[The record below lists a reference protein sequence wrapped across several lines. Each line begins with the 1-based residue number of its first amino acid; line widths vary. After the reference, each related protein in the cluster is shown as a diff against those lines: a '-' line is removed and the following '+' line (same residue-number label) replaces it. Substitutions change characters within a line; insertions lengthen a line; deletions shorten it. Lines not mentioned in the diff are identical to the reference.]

1 MAYENRRPGRKWDLT
16 LKGLNDLVADIKAG
30 LVDKRLHDWFGID
43 RGWSIELEHPGFLYW
58 SHPAVPHLVVYTT
71 PNWDVGDNDPD
82 EIRIDVHESNA
93 SRAHI
98 WGSSI
103 VRRGDHDLAVSTFLQ
118 LVSPTLRL
126 VLAAGKREV
135 AS

>member
-30 LVDKRLHDWFGID
+30 LVDKQLHGWFGID
-43 RGWSIELEHPGFLYW
+43 RGWSIDLEHPGFLCW

-103 VRRGDHDLAVSTFLQ
+103 VRHGNHDLAVNTFLQ

-126 VLAAGKREV
+126 VLAAASKEV
-135 AS
+135 SS